1 MASQLWG
8 YSPPILKTISN
19 NYGSMA
25 IACVLITRFLIKHQ
39 KTCITLHQ
47 PPWSCHSWKQRCLFP
62 VHKFIGMTSQ
72 EPWECGFRCFR
83 FQLAGSFSFRNLGLV
98 TGPVGAFCRVKTGI
112 GCPFSAAMR
121 MASTSPVR
129 WDVSDVRNGRLAS
142 INDYSILQ
150 SSTCI
155 NWHRELSWRMQGW
168 TTRWIWH
175 PAPNHT
181 WQAVCD
187 RQKLKAQPSKS

>member
-8 YSPPILKTISN
+8 YSPPSFKQSWFGGNGL
-19 NYGSMA
+19 
-25 IACVLITRFLIKHQ
+25 CVLPGSLSNTK
-39 KTCITLHQ
+39 KPCITLHQ
-47 PPWSCHSWKQRCLFP
+47 PPWSCHSWKQRCLSP
-62 VHKFIGMTSQ
+62 VHQIHRDDFPGALGVWFQMFQISTRWVLQLQKFGTCDWPS
-72 EPWECGFRCFR
+72 RCFLQSENR
-83 FQLAGSFSFRNLGLV
+83 YRL
-98 TGPVGAFCRVKTGI
+98 
-112 GCPFSAAMR
+112 PFLSCHE
-121 MASTSPVR
+121 
-129 WDVSDVRNGRLAS
+129 NS
-142 INDYSILQ
+142 INFTCQMGGQGCQEWKTCQHQWLQ

-187 RQKLKAQPSKS
+187 SQKLKAQPSKS